1 MRLSKTEECLLL
13 DYHLQRGV
21 YMDIVKNQLE
31 IHHITIPIEEAM
43 SRIAASVFSNTTT
56 KEWNNYIKS
65 RDVLRSIF
73 LRRKYDVWNF
83 FATKEAMESR
93 YPDGA
98 PEIVNIDHEIM
109 PPKTLQLGLYVLYL
123 TTEVIK
129 PDPEVWANMDDD
141 EKDGYERFKDW
152 HDFLNGYLNQETI
165 QNPLIAVEDVLG
177 ELSEKREIIENHIKL
192 FFGNMSR

>member
-98 PEIVNIDHEIM
+98 PEIVNELNWFHPWGKPNLKLDSKVIGNLLSSDI
-109 PPKTLQLGLYVLYL
+109 LGLYNAFRQSVVF
-123 TTEVIK
+123 TPEHVIPK
-129 PDPEVWANMDDD
+129 FRNNA
-141 EKDGYERFKDW
+141 
-152 HDFLNGYLNQETI
+152 DFVI
-165 QNPLIAVEDVLG
+165 W
-177 ELSEKREIIENHIKL
+177 
-192 FFGNMSR
+192 FW